1 MRRNQVGRTGGD
13 ETAPFDVYD
22 YKAITAEEFAHEV
35 LISEPNEW
43 GYISV
48 MGSGRVE
55 YRYGKLVSKIP
66 ENWKDLTVVGV
77 KGSGGWSR
85 FDYYLEVT

>member
-1 MRRNQVGRTGGD
+1 M
-13 ETAPFDVYD
+13 
-22 YKAITAEEFAHEV
+22 HEV

-48 MGSGRVE
+48 PGRGRVE
-55 YRYGKLVSKIP
+55 YRDGKLLDEIP
-66 ENWKDLTVVGV
+66 ENWKDLTVVSV

-85 FDYYLEVT
+85 FDYILKVT